1 MYVHWHRHTLPHMT
15 VITTSKQSNIF
26 SQFFPVCINQSNI
39 LLQFSLYRG
48 DTVKRDFKNVS
59 IFRHGKSSEEWE
71 IIPFPCFK
79 LYCGVSLCSIHVYN
93 STYSRWNQ
101 RSIFQARNRW
111 ISNRTT
117 VTLLGMIVTFF
128 IWISLK
134 RNTKKKVIKNN
145 ELTSLRI
152 SNWLFYGFLGLRVSL
167 TLLWIWECQLTLY
180 FLTLDVSY
188 FAPSYT
194 K

>member
-1 MYVHWHRHTLPHMT
+1 MKVIYCYSFGYTGVTLLK
-15 VITTSKQSNIF
+15 VISKMFLF
-26 SQFFPVCINQSNI
+26 SDMAS
-39 LLQFSLYRG
+39 LQ
-48 DTVKRDFKNVS
+48 KNERLS
-59 IFRHGKSSEEWE
+59 HF
-71 IIPFPCFK
+71 
-79 LYCGVSLCSIHVYN
+79 HVLN
-93 STYSRWNQ
+93 STVTSACVL
-101 RSIFQARNRW
+101 SMCITVLIVFQTKDPFSKHE
-111 ISNRTT
+111 I
-117 VTLLGMIVTFF
+117 VGYLIVPFITLLGMIVSFF

-152 SNWLFYGFLGLRVSL
+152 SNWLSYGFLGLQVSL

-188 FAPSYT
+188 FAPNYT